1 MKFIYEE
8 HDDYTSFTAVPENEK
23 ERDGFRA
30 QGPYAPISLKED
42 TLIVKYVSKN
52 TLHPDIVAA
61 ICITAFY
68 PFIHSS
74 ATMPFPVSKR
84 FADGLQMDILPQHGK
99 IEGVYRAT
107 EPITIDNIDINLEP
121 YTGGSNSV
129 IAYGGG
135 MDSTAIACLFPDY
148 DLIHS
153 TDIDNKD
160 NTVREFVEDNLENKI
175 HIIESNCK
183 YLATPKGFTT
193 FTNIYITPLIMCA
206 DLDIQ
211 NIMCGAIMESTC
223 LSNGAKYF
231 PQFDPT
237 RRNRWE
243 RFYNHIG
250 LCMFS
255 PTSGCSELITSKIIC
270 KYNLQNKVIYC
281 DRNNGKPCS
290 KCTKCLR
297 KQLELA
303 YHGVDVDFDSF
314 EEFFITNFLKKRPL
328 FMGHV
333 FIETIKNLIKR
344 YSLPKCDFDE
354 KSEITSDDEVNEW
367 YYGKDDENGSNRE
380 RTKEQEES
388 REKILNIFLYLD
400 DAISDVRDI
409 ETSLFNNIYAKS
421 FQYFPDDIKD
431 HIIERLSSVA
441 TIMSPDE
448 EKYLEKWD
456 ITVKPVPVV
465 ENITVITQVETET
478 RCSSDNEST
487 CELIVVSDDE
497 ESTSHSEAEVEV
509 EVEAEVEA
517 EPELQ
522 KEQVDLMTELRHLRE
537 ENARLKINSNTI
549 RNYLLQIFQ
558 LIECDTDT
566 ISTELN
572 SSM

>member
-1 MKFIYEE
+1 MKFVYEE
-8 HDDYTSFTAVPENEK
+8 CVDYTSFTAIPENDK
-23 ERDGFRA
+23 ERHGLRA
-30 QGPYAPISLKED
+30 QGPYAPISLKDD

-121 YTGGSNSV
+121 YTGGSNTV

-153 TDIDNKD
+153 TDIDNQD

-206 DLDIQ
+206 DLDVK
-211 NIMCGAIMESTC
+211 NIMCGAIMGATC
-223 LSNGAKYF
+223 LSNGTKYF

-270 KYNLQNKVIYC
+270 KHNLQHKVIYC
-281 DRNNGKPCS
+281 DCNNGKPCN

-303 YHGVDVDFDSF
+303 YHGVDIKFDSF
-314 EEFFITNFLKKRPL
+314 EKHFITNFLKKRPL
-328 FMGHV
+328 YFGHI
-333 FIETIKNLIKR
+333 FIETINNLIKR
-344 YSLPKCDFDE
+344 YSIPKFEFDE
-354 KSEITSDDEVNEW
+354 NSEVTSDDDVNEW
-367 YYGKDDENGSNRE
+367 YYGKEDENGS
-380 RTKEQEES
+380 KQEQEEI
-388 REKILNIFLYLD
+388 RENILNIFLYLG
-400 DAISDVRDI
+400 DAISDVRHI

-448 EKYLEKWD
+448 EQYLEKWD
-456 ITVKPVPVV
+456 ITVKPVSVV
-465 ENITVITQVETET
+465 ENTTSIKQVETESQ
-478 RCSSDNEST
+478 CSSDNEST
-487 CELIVVSDDE
+487 FGLIVVSDDE
-497 ESTSHSEAEVEV
+497 ESISHSEVEVDLESKVETEVET
-509 EVEAEVEA
+509 
-517 EPELQ
+517 ELQ
-522 KEQVDLMTELRHLRE
+522 NEQIDLMTELRYLRE

-558 LIECDTDT
+558 LIECDTDAIT
-566 ISTELN
+566 SVLN

>member
-1 MKFIYEE
+1 
-8 HDDYTSFTAVPENEK
+8 
-23 ERDGFRA
+23 
-30 QGPYAPISLKED
+30 
-42 TLIVKYVSKN
+42 
-52 TLHPDIVAA
+52 
-61 ICITAFY
+61 
-68 PFIHSS
+68 
-74 ATMPFPVSKR
+74 
-84 FADGLQMDILPQHGK
+84 
-99 IEGVYRAT
+99 
-107 EPITIDNIDINLEP
+107 
-121 YTGGSNSV
+121 
-129 IAYGGG
+129 
-135 MDSTAIACLFPDY
+135 
-148 DLIHS
+148 
-153 TDIDNKD
+153 
-160 NTVREFVEDNLENKI
+160 
-175 HIIESNCK
+175 
-183 YLATPKGFTT
+183 
-193 FTNIYITPLIMCA
+193 
-206 DLDIQ
+206 
-211 NIMCGAIMESTC
+211 
-223 LSNGAKYF
+223 
-231 PQFDPT
+231 
-237 RRNRWE
+237 
-243 RFYNHIG
+243 
-250 LCMFS
+250 
-255 PTSGCSELITSKIIC
+255 
-270 KYNLQNKVIYC
+270 
-281 DRNNGKPCS
+281 
-290 KCTKCLR
+290 
-297 KQLELA
+297 
-303 YHGVDVDFDSF
+303 
-314 EEFFITNFLKKRPL
+314 
-328 FMGHV
+328 MGHV

-367 YYGKDDENGSNRE
+367 YYGKDDENGSKRE

-441 TIMSPDE
+441 TIMSHDE

-497 ESTSHSEAEVEV
+497 ESTSHSETEAEVEV
-509 EVEAEVEA
+509 E
-517 EPELQ
+517 LQ
-522 KEQVDLMTELRHLRE
+522 NQQVDLMTELRHLRE

>member
-1 MKFIYEE
+1 
-8 HDDYTSFTAVPENEK
+8 
-23 ERDGFRA
+23 
-30 QGPYAPISLKED
+30 
-42 TLIVKYVSKN
+42 
-52 TLHPDIVAA
+52 
-61 ICITAFY
+61 
-68 PFIHSS
+68 
-74 ATMPFPVSKR
+74 
-84 FADGLQMDILPQHGK
+84 
-99 IEGVYRAT
+99 
-107 EPITIDNIDINLEP
+107 
-121 YTGGSNSV
+121 
-129 IAYGGG
+129 
-135 MDSTAIACLFPDY
+135 
-148 DLIHS
+148 
-153 TDIDNKD
+153 
-160 NTVREFVEDNLENKI
+160 
-175 HIIESNCK
+175 
-183 YLATPKGFTT
+183 
-193 FTNIYITPLIMCA
+193 
-206 DLDIQ
+206 
-211 NIMCGAIMESTC
+211 
-223 LSNGAKYF
+223 
-231 PQFDPT
+231 
-237 RRNRWE
+237 
-243 RFYNHIG
+243 
-250 LCMFS
+250 
-255 PTSGCSELITSKIIC
+255 
-270 KYNLQNKVIYC
+270 
-281 DRNNGKPCS
+281 
-290 KCTKCLR
+290 
-297 KQLELA
+297 
-303 YHGVDVDFDSF
+303 
-314 EEFFITNFLKKRPL
+314 
-328 FMGHV
+328 
-333 FIETIKNLIKR
+333 
-344 YSLPKCDFDE
+344 
-354 KSEITSDDEVNEW
+354 VNEW

-497 ESTSHSEAEVEV
+497 EYISRSET
-509 EVEAEVEA
+509 EVEAEPEVEVEA